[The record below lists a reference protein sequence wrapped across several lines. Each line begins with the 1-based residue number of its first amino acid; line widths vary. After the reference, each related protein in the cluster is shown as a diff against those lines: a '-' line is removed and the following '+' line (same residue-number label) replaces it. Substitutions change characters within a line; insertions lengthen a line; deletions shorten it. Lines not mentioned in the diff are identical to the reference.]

1 MPNYRLPEAYTW
13 IKSIAKWPH
22 GEVYLASRKSDGQ
35 VVAVKE
41 FPLTH
46 ISNDEVRATLLDD
59 LSHLPDYDHPNLI
72 KYYDVIHDADQ
83 NCVFLVMEY
92 ITGGS
97 LRDEINFRRDYKDHY
112 SESLIWDVMVQVIDA
127 VIYLQNMTSRQ
138 NRRAMNV
145 GAIFQNIKSSNI
157 LLMSRVDAGQD
168 ERPADH
174 VIRCIKLSDYGFLRF
189 PADVYSHDLS
199 YCLYQMAHHPP
210 ELLEI
215 SRIYKEVMAQQLK
228 GRETPVESDPGFTS
242 PALSTTSV
250 QPNDSTPRI
259 DVSYDGPSADTWSLA
274 CLLLELCNLCKPKF
288 VTENRDMKE
297 FFRKNVGIKLC
308 KGYTNDVI
316 TFLSKTLRWN
326 PATRKSPSLLLELDG
341 PREAAERL
349 GGLHAESYYCS
360 RCSSRLGLQFGAS
373 PARTLTGSGHH
384 GSAPGTPGSPGP
396 MKCRCSHCQRPST
409 VDAVEPRPAAVAR
422 VMALPP
428 VLPPNI
434 PAKIV
439 SSPTGLMK
447 ACIKGDR
454 NTAKKLLSSADVG
467 VVTSTG
473 MSALMYCA
481 QTGLTDI
488 AEALLP
494 REAGLRMVLQSEACP
509 SGAISAAGITEYNT
523 LLNAHILE
531 LTGGV
536 KGATADFATL
546 RTDSTLLDKIA
557 ATEYGRCTRYGETA
571 LGVAFNEGKI
581 DTAAA
586 IAAAERYL
594 TTEYGKTVLMR
605 AAIAGD
611 SHMVQALMGLEAGA
625 QDLYGQTA
633 LMLAI
638 MNKHDSVARML
649 VAHEVGFVDV
659 HQTSAL
665 MMAIDRNFP
674 ETALLLIEQEAGLQ
688 DKVGKTAL
696 MRAIEHGNYN
706 VAQLLVT
713 QEAGMIDSMRATAL
727 HISVEKGDLA
737 MVELLLDREKTMRNI
752 RGETALHIATR
763 LHLPKLVKLLVNYE
777 AGFKNGDGITALQY
791 ACLHDYVDLVPFF
804 LGKETGIL
812 SNDSKLAIEIA
823 FEMLHLE
830 IVNVLMPYE
839 GVNISEEAGRHLGGN
854 SMASS
859 VNDGYNSL
867 RIYPAH
873 PHNTTLGETACASM
887 YGART
892 IGLTSTES
900 QRISDPLSYSRSMA
914 KSLRDTP
921 TRSLDSDLSR
931 SLSKSISFIREY
943 EVAEDEDFPPLIK
956 VVHEDNLFK
965 VYCLLQTQARI
976 TDSKGRTALMHA
988 AILNKCR
995 CIEFLAELEA
1005 NMRCNRNYTAL
1016 SYACI
1021 CENEEAVRLLLKWE
1035 SIDQSQYSSLG
1046 NRKTELMVAAENDD
1060 IGAVRCLRSQRRL
1073 QNTDGTFALYLA
1085 VEKNHVH
1092 CVRLLIKEQDLKT
1105 NEGKTAYQRALE
1117 LKHYNCA
1124 YAIAIAGNHVILD
1137 DAKNTQLM
1145 LGCDRM
1151 DYRTVNKFKAQA
1163 GLENSEGRTALMI
1176 AAGNGF
1182 VEAVQLLKDAE
1193 NRTLQHSPTTLS
1205 ICGLLCNNVTA
1216 LMYAAASGASECVA
1230 ELAEKEAGISDSVSG
1245 YTALMFAAKRG
1256 STESVA
1262 ALAPYELG
1270 YQAFDGS
1277 TATMLAAQAGH
1288 CNVVRTLLSASEK
1301 DIAIES
1307 SQSLTEIGLAT
1318 TKAHELGEGVTALML
1333 AARSG
1338 DFQCLKAL
1346 RAECGMSV
1354 PASNPTYGGWT
1365 ALVFACSLGHLDCAA
1380 GLAEKEGPISGK
1392 LALKV
1397 LRQTGIDSDGGLGS
1411 NLVSI
1416 LNKF

>member
-1 MPNYRLPEAYTW
+1 MPSYRLPEAYTW

-35 VVAVKE
+35 MVAVKE

-46 ISNDEVRATLLDD
+46 ITNNEVRAILLDD
-59 LSHLPDYDHPNLI
+59 LSHLPNYDHPNLI
-72 KYYDVIHDADQ
+72 KYYDVIHDAEQD
-83 NCVFLVMEY
+83 CVFLVMEY

-112 SESLIWDVMVQVIDA
+112 AESLIWDVMVQVIDA
-127 VIYLQNMTSRQ
+127 TIYLQNMTSRQ
-138 NRRAMNV
+138 NGRAMSV
-145 GAIFQNIKSSNI
+145 GALFHNIKSSNI

-168 ERPADH
+168 ECPADH

-215 SRIYKEVMAQQLK
+215 SRIYKEIMARQSK
-228 GRETPVESDPGFTS
+228 GTKAPTENDTGFTS

-250 QPNDSTPRI
+250 PPYDPPPRI
-259 DVSYDGPSADTWSLA
+259 DTSYDGPQADTWSLA

-288 VTENRDMKE
+288 VTENRDMRE

-326 PATRKSPSLLLELDG
+326 PATRKSPAILLELAG

-360 RCSSRLGLQFGAS
+360 RCSSRLGLQSGAS
-373 PARTLTGSGHH
+373 PMRTLTGSGHY

-409 VDAVEPRPAAVAR
+409 VDAVEPKPAAVAR

-428 VLPPNI
+428 VVPPNI
-434 PAKIV
+434 PSKIV
-439 SSPTGLMK
+439 PNPTGLMK

-454 NTAKKLLSSADVG
+454 ATARKLLTSADVG

-481 QTGLTDI
+481 QAGLTDI
-488 AEALLP
+488 AQALLP
-494 REAGLRMVLQSEACP
+494 REAGLRMVKKSESCP
-509 SGAISAAGITEYNT
+509 SGAISAAGINEYNT
-523 LLNAHILE
+523 LINSHMLE
-531 LTGGV
+531 KTGGIR
-536 KGATADFATL
+536 GATVDFVTL
-546 RTDSTLLDKIA
+546 RSDSDLVERIA
-557 ATEYGRCTRYGETA
+557 ETEYGRSTLYGETA
-571 LGVAFNEGKI
+571 LGIAFTENKV
-581 DTAAA
+581 DTVEV
-586 IAAAERYL
+586 IAAVERYL
-594 TTEYGKTVLMR
+594 TTEYGKTALMR

-611 SHMVQALMGLEAGA
+611 SHMVQALATMESGA
-625 QDLYGQTA
+625 QDMYGQTA

-638 MNKHDSVARML
+638 LNRHDSVARML
-649 VAHEVGFVDV
+649 VAHEAGFVDT

-674 ETALLLIEQEAGLQ
+674 ETALLLIEKEAGLQ

-696 MRAIEHGNYN
+696 MRAIEHGHYN

-713 QEAGMIDSMRATAL
+713 QEAGMIDSMRATAM
-727 HISVEKGDLA
+727 HISVEKGDQA
-737 MVELLLDREKTMRNI
+737 MVELLLEREKTMRNI

-791 ACLHDYVDLVPFF
+791 ACLHDYADLVPFF
-804 LGKETGIL
+804 LGKETGIY

-839 GVNISEEAGRHLGGN
+839 GVNIAEDAGRRQGGN

-859 VNDGYNSL
+859 INDGYNSL
-867 RIYPAH
+867 RIYPMH
-873 PHNTTLGETACASM
+873 PHNTTMGDTVYNSM
-887 YGART
+887 HSLRT
-892 IGLTSTES
+892 VGLTPTES

-914 KSLRDTP
+914 RSLRDAP
-921 TRSLDSDLSR
+921 TRNFDSDLSK

-943 EVAEDEDFPPLIK
+943 EVTEDEDFPPLIK
-956 VVHEDNLFK
+956 AVHEDNLFK
-965 VYCLLQTQARI
+965 VYCLVQTQARI

-1035 SIDQSQYSSLG
+1035 SIDQSQYSTLG

-1060 IGAVRCLRSQRRL
+1060 VGAVRCLRSQRRL

-1085 VEKNHVH
+1085 VEKNHIH

-1105 NEGKTAYQRALE
+1105 NEGKTAYQRAIE

-1145 LGCDRM
+1145 LGCERM

-1163 GLENSEGRTALMI
+1163 GLENAEGRTALMI

-1182 VEAVQLLKDAE
+1182 VEAVQLLKGAE
-1193 NRTLQHSPTTLS
+1193 AGALQHSPTELS
-1205 ICGLLCNNVTA
+1205 ICGLPCNNVTA
-1216 LMYAAASGASECVA
+1216 LMYAAASGTPECVT
-1230 ELAEKEAGISDSVSG
+1230 ELAEKEAEMSDSVGG

-1256 STESVA
+1256 SAESIA
-1262 ALAPYELG
+1262 ILAPYELG
-1270 YQAFDGS
+1270 RQAFDGS
-1277 TATMLAAQAGH
+1277 TAAMLAAQAGH
-1288 CNVVRTLLSASEK
+1288 YNIIRALISASEK
-1301 DIAIES
+1301 DVAIES
-1307 SQSLTEIGLAT
+1307 SRSLTDLGLTT
-1318 TKAHELGEGVTALML
+1318 TKSHALGEGVTALMI

-1346 RAECGMSV
+1346 RAECGMAV

-1365 ALVFACSLGHLDCAA
+1365 ALVFACSSGHLDCAA

-1392 LALKV
+1392 LALHV
-1397 LRQTGIDSDGGLGS
+1397 LRQTGADKDGGLGS
-1411 NLVSI
+1411 NLAST

>member
-1 MPNYRLPEAYTW
+1 MPSYRLPEAYTW

-35 VVAVKE
+35 MVAVKE

-59 LSHLPDYDHPNLI
+59 LSHLPSYDHPNLI
-72 KYYDVIHDADQ
+72 KYYDVIHDPDQ
-83 NCVFLVMEY
+83 DCVFLVMEY
-92 ITGGS
+92 VTGGS

-127 VIYLQNMTSRQ
+127 IIYLQNMASRQ
-138 NRRAMNV
+138 SRRAMSV

-189 PADVYSHDLS
+189 PADVYSSDLS

-215 SRIYKEVMAQQLK
+215 SRIYKEVIAQQLK
-228 GRETPVESDPGFTS
+228 GSKTPAENDTGFTS

-250 QPNDSTPRI
+250 QPDDPAPRI
-259 DVSYDGPSADTWSLA
+259 DVSYDGPRADTWSLA

-308 KGYTNDVI
+308 KGYTNDVVV
-316 TFLSKTLRWN
+316 FLSKTLRWN
-326 PATRKSPSLLLELDG
+326 PATRKSPTSLLELDG
-341 PREAAERL
+341 PREATERL
-349 GGLHAESYYCS
+349 GGLHTESYYCS
-360 RCSSRLGLQFGAS
+360 RCSSRLGLQSGAS
-373 PARTLTGSGHH
+373 PMRTLTGSGHH

-409 VDAVEPRPAAVAR
+409 VDTVEPRPAAVAR

-428 VLPPNI
+428 VMPPNI
-434 PAKIV
+434 PSKIV
-439 SSPTGLMK
+439 SNPTGLMK
-447 ACIKGDR
+447 ACIKGDK
-454 NTAKKLLSSADVG
+454 NTARKLLSSTDVG

-481 QTGLTDI
+481 QAGLTDI

-494 REAGLRMVLQSEACP
+494 REAGLRMVLQSEDCP
-509 SGAISAAGITEYNT
+509 SGAISATGIAEYNT
-523 LLNAHILE
+523 LLSTHILE
-531 LTGGV
+531 VTGGA
-536 KGATADFATL
+536 KGSAIDFATL
-546 RTDSTLLDKIA
+546 RTDSALLDKIA
-557 ATEYGRCTRYGETA
+557 ATEYGRFTLYGETA
-571 LGVAFNEGKI
+571 LGIAFKEGRI
-581 DTAAA
+581 DTAAV
-586 IAAAERYL
+586 IATVERYL

-611 SHMVQALMGLEAGA
+611 SHMVQALMGLESGA

-638 MNKHDSVARML
+638 LNRHDNVARML
-649 VAHEVGFVDV
+649 VAHEAGFVDV

-665 MMAIDRNFP
+665 MMAIDRDFP

-727 HISVEKGDLA
+727 HLSVEKGDLA
-737 MVELLLDREKTMRNI
+737 MVELLLEREKTMRNI

-791 ACLHDYVDLVPFF
+791 ACLHDYADLVPSF

-839 GVNISEEAGRHLGGN
+839 GVNIGEDVGKRQGGN

-859 VNDGYNSL
+859 INDGYNSL
-867 RIYPAH
+867 RIYPLH
-873 PHNTTLGETACASM
+873 PHNTTLGEAYTSM
-887 YGART
+887 YGVKT
-892 IGLTSTES
+892 VGLTSTES
-900 QRISDPLSYSRSMA
+900 QRMSDPLSYSRSMA
-914 KSLRDTP
+914 RSLRDTP
-921 TRSLDSDLSR
+921 TRSLDSDLSK
-931 SLSKSISFIREY
+931 SLSKSISFIRDY
-943 EVAEDEDFPPLIK
+943 EVTEEEDFPPLIK
-956 VVHEDNLFK
+956 AVHEDNLFK

-995 CIEFLAELEA
+995 CIEFLAEVEA

-1021 CENEEAVRLLLKWE
+1021 CENEEAARLLLKWE
-1035 SIDQSQYSSLG
+1035 SIDQSHYSSLG

-1060 IGAVRCLRSQRRL
+1060 VGAVRCLRSQRRL

-1085 VEKNHVH
+1085 VEKNNVH
-1092 CVRLLIKEQDLKT
+1092 CVRLLIKEQDLRT

-1145 LGCDRM
+1145 LGCERM

-1176 AAGNGF
+1176 AAENGF

-1193 NRTLQHSPTTLS
+1193 GGALQHSSSDLS

-1216 LMYAAASGASECVA
+1216 LMYAAASEASECVA
-1230 ELAEKEAGISDSVSG
+1230 ELVKKEAGMYDSIGG
-1245 YTALMFAAKRG
+1245 YTALMFAANRD
-1256 STESVA
+1256 SAESIA
-1262 ALAPYELG
+1262 ILAPYELG
-1270 YQAFDGS
+1270 RQAFDGS
-1277 TATMLAAQAGH
+1277 TATMFAAQVGH
-1288 CNVVRTLLSASEK
+1288 YNIIQALLSASEK

-1307 SQSLTEIGLAT
+1307 SRSLTEIGLT
-1318 TKAHELGEGVTALML
+1318 TNKAHALGEGVTALMM
-1333 AARSG
+1333 AARTG
-1338 DFQCLKAL
+1338 DFHCLKAL

-1354 PASNPTYGGWT
+1354 PASNSTYGGWT
-1365 ALVFACSLGHLDCAA
+1365 ALVFACSAGHLDCAA
-1380 GLAEKEGPISGK
+1380 GLAEKEGPVSGK
-1392 LALKV
+1392 LALKI
-1397 LRQTGIDSDGGLGS
+1397 LRQIGADNDGSLGS
-1411 NLVSI
+1411 NLASI